1 MTINRNLSV
10 LAEGA
15 NSSGVL
21 GAANGGT
28 GLSTPGTNGNVLTS
42 NGSAWVSSAPAAAG
56 VTSVTGTAPVVS
68 SGGTTPAISMAAATA
83 SVNGYLTSTDWTTF
97 NNKQPSGAYL
107 TTVTVDSPLTGSGT
121 SGSHLAIPAATAS
134 VNGYLTSTDWTTFN
148 NKGSGTVT
156 SVTGTSPVV
165 SSGGATPA
173 ISIPAATTSV
183 NGYLTSTDWNT
194 FNSKQAAFGSQ
205 TANYFYAAPNGS
217 AGVPSFRAL
226 VAADVPTLNQSTTG
240 NAATATTATNIASGA
255 AGSLPYQSGAGAT
268 TFLAAGTNGNVLT
281 LASGV
286 PSWTAPAGG
295 VTLSNDTATATN
307 LYPTFASAT
316 SGSVSTIYTGNAN
329 LLYKPS
335 TGELQSQVPVAING
349 IVVNNATINTSYTIP
364 SGYNA
369 VSAGPVTVASGI
381 VITVQSGS
389 VWAIV

>member
-134 VNGYLTSTDWTTFN
+134 VNGYLTSTDWT
-148 NKGSGTVT
+148 
-156 SVTGTSPVV
+156 
-165 SSGGATPA
+165 
-173 ISIPAATTSV
+173 
-183 NGYLTSTDWNT
+183 T